1 MPIQINDVFDR
12 IKHAQAEYETACAAT
27 DPKEMHTA
35 LRIAYG
41 ELSQAAA
48 DAYMYYSAKPETGV
62 FAEGGMSTWARD
74 ELEVITRTIGA
85 QYNAQGGAQTGRMQ
99 MEYPMWSER
108 VRTFVNKL
116 NATQRAEAGQVAARD
131 WKEDEIRRK
140 RKELEGFGKHMF
152 DPTGAFG
159 MGRY

>member
-12 IKHAQAEYETACAAT
+12 IKHAQAEYDTACAAT

-41 ELSQAAA
+41 ELSQAAS

-62 FAEGGMSTWARD
+62 FSEGGISTWARD

-99 MEYPMWSER
+99 MEFTKWSER
-108 VRTFVNKL
+108 VCAFVNKL
-116 NATQRAEAGQVAARD
+116 NASQRMEFGQVAA
-131 WKEDEIRRK
+131 
-140 RKELEGFGKHMF
+140 
-152 DPTGAFG
+152 
-159 MGRY
+159 